1 MNAISPQLF
10 SDSRTAT
17 SIYVIFYSDRKMRLK
32 STKFREGISDQ
43 KEREGKIH
51 GKKKSLFTTL
61 SYYATS
67 LFHYGISSSQQNDT
81 VPSGAC
87 LRHFQ
92 WSLHRK
98 SLSRL
103 GIKG

>member
-10 SDSRTAT
+10 PDSGTAT
-17 SIYVIFYSDRKMRLK
+17 RSYVIFYSDRKMRLK

-61 SYYATS
+61 RYYATS